1 MSKTVKIGEEWFEVV
16 KPRKYKPEYAIPSSW
31 DYMNIWQAY
40 EKPSSAKVS
49 IWNYWESFMGNDLY
63 KFGVPFITGRNC
75 FSFTICFNVFDAET
89 LEWLGVAIITKEHN
103 RLYLA

>member
-1 MSKTVKIGEEWFEVV
+1 MSKMVEIGNEWFEVI
-16 KPRKYKPEYAIPSSW
+16 KPRKHKPEYAVPTNY

-40 EKPSSAKVS
+40 EKPSQAKEC
-49 IWNYWESFMGNDLY
+49 IWNYWSVFRGDDVY
-63 KFGVPFITGRNC
+63 KFGIPFITSRNC
-75 FSFTICFNVFDAET
+75 FSFTICFNVFDAQT